1 MMNPRLDLLADYPFD
16 RLRAL
21 LDGLPPPKELETLVL
36 SVGEPR
42 HSPSP
47 LVHEVIAANS
57 GLWGRY
63 PPIDGT
69 PEFRLAVTDWLNR
82 RYALPDGLVD
92 AHKHVLPVA
101 GTREAL
107 YLIASVAIA
116 ERRAGSRPA
125 VLMPNPFYQV
135 YYGAAVMSGAEPCYL
150 AATPETGHLP
160 DLTQLDDAAL
170 ERTAIMYLCSP
181 ANPQGAA
188 ADGGYLEN
196 AIRLAR
202 RFDFVLVVDECY
214 GDIYDRQPPCGALQA
229 CAAMS
234 DGSGGEDMANVLV
247 FHSLSKRSSVPGLRS
262 GFVAG
267 DPRLISAFRRVR
279 SFGGASVPLPVLAAS
294 AALWKDTDY
303 PEHNRALYREKF
315 DAAEAIL
322 ANRFG
327 FYRPEGGFFLWLD
340 VGNGEE
346 AAKKLWAEGALRV
359 LPGAYLAK
367 SDAFGANPGANYIRM
382 ALIDDL
388 PSTQEAL
395 RRLDKIL

>member
-1 MMNPRLDLLADYPFD
+1 MLNPRLDLLADYPFD

-21 LDGLPPPKELETLVL
+21 LDGIQPPGDLAPLVL

-69 PEFRLAVTDWLNR
+69 PEFRLAVADWLNR
-82 RYALPDGLVD
+82 RYAHPDGLVD
-92 AHKHVLPVA
+92 ADTNVLPVA

-107 YLIASVAIA
+107 YLIANVAIS
-116 ERRAGSRPA
+116 EQRAGSRPV

-135 YYGAAVMSGAEPCYL
+135 YYGAAVMSGAEPRYL

-160 DLTQLDDAAL
+160 DLTELDDATL
-170 ERTAIMYLCSP
+170 KRTALMYLCSP

-188 ADGGYLEN
+188 ADRAYLEN

-202 RFDFVLVVDECY
+202 RFDFVLAVDECY
-214 GDIYDRQPPCGALQA
+214 GDIYDHQPPCGALEA
-229 CAAMS
+229 CATMNE
-234 DGSGGEDMANVLV
+234 GMGNVVV

-267 DPRLISAFRRVR
+267 DPRLISAFRQVR

-294 AALWKDTDY
+294 AALWRDSDY
-303 PEHNRALYREKF
+303 PEHNRILYRRKL

-322 ANRFG
+322 GNRFG

-359 LPGAYLAK
+359 LPGAFLAK
-367 SDAFGANPGANYIRM
+367 SDGFGANPGANYIRV

-388 PSTQEAL
+388 QSTQEAL